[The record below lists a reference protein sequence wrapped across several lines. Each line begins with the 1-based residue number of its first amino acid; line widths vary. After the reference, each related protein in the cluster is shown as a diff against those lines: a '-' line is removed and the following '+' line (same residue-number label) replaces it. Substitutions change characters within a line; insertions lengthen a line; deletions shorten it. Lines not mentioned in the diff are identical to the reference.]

1 MVSTQSG
8 SYWDDIHQEKGHDVS
23 WWQDENALWMDLVDE
38 TGIARGSV
46 VDIGAGTSIFLA
58 SMARRGFGP
67 LYANDISAA
76 ALSELRKQMI
86 EVEADTYFFPVSVTE
101 LELPEQVEIWHDRA
115 VFHFLTEPADQ
126 AAYHRAL
133 IKNTYPGSAVIIA
146 TFSPNGP
153 ETCSGLPVQRW
164 SPEDLVEFLGDQFTP
179 LAKHTRVHTT
189 PWGATQEFT
198 IVIAKRK

>member
-1 MVSTQSG
+1 MVSTHSS
-8 SYWDDIHQEKGHDVS
+8 SYWDDIHQDKGHDVS
-23 WWQDENALWMDLVDE
+23 WWQDENALWMDLVEE
-38 TGIARGSV
+38 TRIASGSV

-58 SMARRGFGP
+58 AMARRGFGP
-67 LYANDISAA
+67 LYANDISAS
-76 ALSELRKQMI
+76 ALSELKKQMT
-86 EVEADTYFFPVSVTE
+86 EVDADTYFFPVSVTE

-115 VFHFLTEPADQ
+115 VFHFLTDSADH

-133 IKNTYPGSAVIIA
+133 LKNTYAGSAVIIA

-164 SPEDLVEFLGDQFTP
+164 SPEDLEAFLGDQFAS
-179 LAKHTRVHTT
+179 LAKHTRLHTT